1 MYRKILILTL
11 SLTLLVL
18 AAVGGTLTWL
28 QAKTDPI
35 TNTFVAGDIKLELK
49 ENTGNEYKM
58 VPGAEIAKDPRVI
71 VKAGSEKCY
80 VFVKLE
86 KTANFD
92 DFMTFEIVSDWKALP
107 GYSDIYYQVVE
118 AVPADK
124 VDADLPTL
132 YILNGNKVIVNSEA
146 TKEQFN
152 ALTAE
157 TQPKLTVTAYAVQ
170 YETFET
176 GAVYAWDATFGK
188 DATPETTTP
197 ETTTPDA

>member
-49 ENTGNEYKM
+49 ENTGTSYKM

-80 VFVKLE
+80 IFVKLE
-86 KTANFD
+86 KSGDFD
-92 DFMTFEIVSDWKALP
+92 AFLTYAVADGWTVLDETNYP
-107 GYSDIYYQVVE
+107 NIYYR
-118 AVPADK
+118 AVDA
-124 VDADLPTL
+124 VDADKPVDEEPTFP
-132 YILNGNKVIVNSEA
+132 ILKDNKVIVNSEA

-152 ALTAE
+152 ALTDE
-157 TQPKLTVTAYAVQ
+157 TQPKLIVTAYAVQ
-170 YETFET
+170 QEVM
-176 GAVYAWDATFGK
+176 GSALDAWKATFGK
-188 DATPETTTP
+188 DTTP

>member
-58 VPGAEIAKDPRVI
+58 VPGVAISKDPRVI
-71 VKAGSEKCY
+71 VKAGSEECY

-86 KTANFD
+86 KSGDFD
-92 DFMTFEIVSDWKALP
+92 AFLTYTVADGWTLLD
-107 GYSDIYYQVVE
+107 GYTNIYYRTAPSSNTDQEFYIIAGNVVTT
-118 AVPADK
+118 K
-124 VDADLPTL
+124 
-132 YILNGNKVIVNSEA
+132 SEA

-170 YETFET
+170 QEAM
-176 GAVYAWDATFGK
+176 GSALDAWKATFGK
-188 DATPETTTP
+188 DTTP

>member
-28 QAKTDPI
+28 SAKTDPI
-35 TNTFVAGDIKLELK
+35 TNTFVAGDINLDLK
-49 ENTGNEYKM
+49 ETSGIQYKM
-58 VPGAEIAKDPRVI
+58 VPGAEIEKDPWVI

-86 KTANFD
+86 KSANFD
-92 DFMTFEIVSDWKALP
+92 AFLTYDVADGWTVLDEVNYP
-107 GYSDIYYQVVE
+107 NIYYRVAE
-118 AVPADK
+118 AVPAGTAE
-124 VDADLPTL
+124 ADEPTFHVL
-132 YILNGNKVIVNSEA
+132 KDNKVITNSEV
-146 TKEQFN
+146 TKAQLN

-170 YETFET
+170 FEMFET
-176 GAVYAWDATFGK
+176 GAVYAWEATFGK
-188 DATPETTTP
+188 
-197 ETTTPDA
+197 

>member
-80 VFVKLE
+80 IFVKLE
-86 KTANFD
+86 KTGDFD
-92 DFMTFEIVSDWKALP
+92 AFLTYAVADGWTVLDEIKYP
-107 GYSDIYYQVVE
+107 NIYYRIE
-118 AVPADK
+118 NA
-124 VDADLPTL
+124 VDANKPVDEEPTFP
-132 YILNGNKVIVNSEA
+132 ILKDNKVIVNSEA

-170 YETFET
+170 YETFEA

-197 ETTTPDA
+197 DA